1 MLGLAYSSA
10 VRDFI
15 RQHPGAVD
23 FVEVPFELL
32 NHDPQVI
39 EVQDDIPVVLHC
51 ASLSVA
57 GTVPCRA
64 GTIARIDHWLKET
77 ASPWLGEHLAFVTA
91 DRAEA
96 GTGAESYAPGEPY
109 NIGYT
114 VSPPMNDDVV
124 SRVSQSLAAYQR
136 HFPVPVLLEN
146 SPLYFRTPGS
156 TMSQV
161 DFIRSISERTEVGLL
176 LDLAH
181 FYISSQTMGFD
192 ATDEIARLPLHSVV
206 EVHISGVSGD
216 LDATWDDHAQPAP
229 DAVYDLL
236 RVVMRHCNPRA
247 ITLEYNWSSRVSDSF
262 LHRQL
267 AATRAVVGL

>member
-10 VRDFI
+10 IPNFVRQYPDS
-15 RQHPGAVD
+15 VD
-23 FVEVPFELL
+23 FTEVPFELL
-32 NHDPQVI
+32 NHDPRVI
-39 EVQDDIPVVLHC
+39 EVREYIPVVLHC
-51 ASLSVA
+51 ASLSIA
-57 GTVPCRA
+57 GTVPCPA
-64 GTIARIDHWLKET
+64 ETIERIDHWLKET
-77 ASPWLGEHLAFVTA
+77 SSPWLGEHLAFVTA
-91 DRAEA
+91 DRVEA
-96 GTGAESYAPGEPY
+96 GKCAESYAPGEPY

-114 VSPPMNDDVV
+114 VSPPMNNDVV
-124 SRVSQSLAAYQR
+124 NRVSQSLAAYQK
-136 HFPVPVLLEN
+136 HFPVRLLIEN

-161 DFIRSISERTEVGLL
+161 DFIRSISERTDAGLL

-181 FYISSQTMGFD
+181 FYISSQTMGFN
-192 ATDEIARLPLHSVV
+192 AIEEIVRLPLHKVV
-206 EVHISGVSGD
+206 EVHISGVSAD

-229 DAVYDLL
+229 AAVYDLL

-267 AATRAVVGL
+267 EATRAAAGL